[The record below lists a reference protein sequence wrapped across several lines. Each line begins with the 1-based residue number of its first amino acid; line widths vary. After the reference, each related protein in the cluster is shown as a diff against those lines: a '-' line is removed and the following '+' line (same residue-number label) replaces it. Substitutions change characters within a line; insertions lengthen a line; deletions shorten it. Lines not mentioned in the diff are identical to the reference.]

1 MHTAALIDCLC
12 VKLVCSCI
20 HKLVSIETFLTGDVF
35 SQLSL
40 PITGGQEKMCL
51 GRRLQGGGV
60 HKCTSTNRQ
69 VLYLHWIF
77 WCYVNE

>member
-51 GRRLQGGGV
+51 GRRLRGGGSQV
-60 HKCTSTNRQ
+60 HFNKQTGFIFALDFL
-69 VLYLHWIF
+69 VLR
-77 WCYVNE
+77 